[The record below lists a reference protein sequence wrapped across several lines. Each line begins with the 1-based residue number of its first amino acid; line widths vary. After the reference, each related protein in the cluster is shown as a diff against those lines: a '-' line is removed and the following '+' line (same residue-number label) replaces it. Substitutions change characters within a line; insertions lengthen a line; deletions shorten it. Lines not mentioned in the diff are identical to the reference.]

1 MQVVWFKRDLR
12 IHDHAALAMAS
23 KNGPCIPLYILEP
36 ALWHQAD
43 MSQRQYQF
51 LTDCLS
57 ELDIKLRKLGQQ
69 LVIKVGDAV
78 TILQEINEQYAIS
91 GLWSHQE
98 TWNGWTYAR
107 DKRVKDWANKHA
119 IPWHQPVQN
128 GVIRCLR
135 TRNGWASKW
144 HSQMN
149 GSLIPSPV
157 QLSKINCRSDSL
169 PTLAVL
175 GLHTDGYSVRQQG
188 GRVEALSLL
197 TSFLED
203 RGEGYT
209 KEMSSPVTAFDSCSR
224 LSSHLAFGTLSMRE
238 VVHALEQRHQEI
250 QSYPSASRGKW
261 LASIRSFS
269 RRLRW
274 HCHFIQK
281 LEDEPCL
288 EFENLHSAYDGL
300 RENEFN
306 TTHFEAWKVGKTG
319 YPMIDACMRAL
330 IATGWLNFRMR
341 AMLASFASFH
351 LWLHWRQPALHLG
364 RLFVDYE
371 PGIHYSQMQMQSG
384 TTGIN
389 SIRIYNPIK
398 QGVDHDPDGLFIKS
412 WIPELQNM
420 PKEYIH
426 RPWELPEQMNG
437 YPLPII
443 DEKKA
448 RQFAADK
455 MYSLRKKSKNSQET
469 EKIIIKHAS
478 RKPMIN
484 SKKSATVSKKDKNK
498 DPLTQGVL
506 PF

>member
-1 MQVVWFKRDLR
+1 MQIVWFKRDLR
-12 IHDHAALAMAS
+12 IDDHTALTTAS
-23 KNGPCIPLYILEP
+23 QNGPCLPLYILEP

-43 MSQRQYQF
+43 MSRRHYQF
-51 LTDCLS
+51 LTECLI
-57 ELDIKLRKLGQQ
+57 ELDLELQKLGQR

-78 TILQEINEQYAIS
+78 TVLQAINDQYSIS

-107 DKRVKDWANKHA
+107 DQRVTQWANSHA

-128 GVIRCLR
+128 GVIRRLKS
-135 TRNGWASKW
+135 RNGWASKW
-144 HSQMN
+144 HLQMKKPLM
-149 GSLIPSPV
+149 LIPE
-157 QLSKINCRSDSL
+157 QLQKINIRTDRL
-169 PTLAVL
+169 PTADTL
-175 GLHTDGYSVRQQG
+175 GLNTDGYKVKQRG
-188 GRVEALSLL
+188 GRSQALLL
-197 TSFLED
+197 LNSFLNE

-209 KEMSSPVTAFDSCSR
+209 KQMSSPVTAFDSCSR
-224 LSSHLAFGTLSMRE
+224 LSSHLAFGTISMRE
-238 VVHALEQRHQEI
+238 VVHALEKRHHQI
-250 QSYPSASRGKW
+250 IAFAASARGKW
-261 LASIRSFS
+261 PSAFRSFS
-269 RRLRW
+269 GRLRW

-281 LEDEPCL
+281 LEDEPRQ

-300 RENEFN
+300 RENDFN
-306 TTHFEAWKVGKTG
+306 TLYFEAWKVGKTG

-351 LWLHWRQPALHLG
+351 LWLHWRQPALYLG
-364 RLFVDYE
+364 GLFVDYE

-398 QGVDHDPDGLFIKS
+398 QGIDHDPEGEFIRA
-412 WIPELQNM
+412 WIPELKNM
-420 PKEYIH
+420 AKEYIH
-426 RPWELPEQMNG
+426 RPWLCPDQMNN
-437 YPLPII
+437 YPQPII

-455 MYSLRKKSKNSQET
+455 MYGLRKNSKNQYET
-469 EKIIIKHAS
+469 KKIITKHAS
-478 RKPMIN
+478 RKPTAN
-484 SKKSATVSKKDKNK
+484 RKKTTVSNKKDKGQ
-498 DPLTQGVL
+498 PTQGVL

>member
-1 MQVVWFKRDLR
+1 MQIVWFKRDLR
-12 IHDHAALAMAS
+12 LHDHAALAMAS
-23 KNGPCIPLYILEP
+23 NNGPCIPLYILEP

-51 LTDCLS
+51 LNDCLS
-57 ELDIKLRKLGQQ
+57 ELDIELRNIGQQ
-69 LVIKVGDAV
+69 LVIRVGDAV
-78 TILQEINEQYAIS
+78 TILQAISEQYAIT

-107 DKRVKDWANKHA
+107 DKRVKRWASSHA

-128 GVIRCLR
+128 GVIRRLR
-135 TRNGWASKW
+135 TRNGWAAKW
-144 HSQMN
+144 YSQMERP
-149 GSLIPSPV
+149 LIAAPV
-157 QLSKINCRSDSL
+157 QLSKIICHSDTL
-169 PTLAVL
+169 PTSAVL
-175 GLHTDGYSVRQQG
+175 GLKTDGYRVKQQG
-188 GRVEALSLL
+188 GRLEALSLL
-197 TSFLED
+197 ASFLEE

-238 VVHALEQRHQEI
+238 VVHAVEARHQHI
-250 QSYPSASRGKW
+250 KSYPSASRGKW
-261 LASIRSFS
+261 PSSIRSFS
-269 RRLRW
+269 GRLRW

-281 LEDEPCL
+281 LEDEPRL
-288 EFENLHSAYDGL
+288 EFENLHSGYDGL
-300 RENEFN
+300 REDEFN
-306 TTHFEAWKVGKTG
+306 TSHFEAWKAGETG

-330 IATGWLNFRMR
+330 IATGWINFRMR

-398 QGVDHDPDGLFIKS
+398 QGVDHDPEGRFIQS

-426 RPWELPEQMNG
+426 RPWELPEKMNG

-455 MYSLRKKSKNSQET
+455 IYSLRKKSKHTQET

-478 RKPMIN
+478 RKRTIN
-484 SKKSATVSKKDKNK
+484 RKKPATVSKKDNNT
-498 DPLTQGVL
+498 DQPTQGVL